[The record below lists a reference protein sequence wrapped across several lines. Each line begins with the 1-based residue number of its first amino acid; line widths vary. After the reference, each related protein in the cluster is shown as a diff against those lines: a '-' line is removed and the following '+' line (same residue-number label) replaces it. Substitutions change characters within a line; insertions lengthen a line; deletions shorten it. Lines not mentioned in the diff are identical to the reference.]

1 VKGLE
6 SRVSLDLGR
15 ELLDREL
22 RRGKKSKPSEAAM
35 QRTAKALN
43 LMNFEQVLEG
53 LGRGELG
60 PTAILKEL
68 FPGEE
73 PLPPKPPTA
82 FEKLVNKVRGGEK
95 GVRIQGVD
103 NMMIRYSQCCQPVPG
118 DAVIGYITRGRGISI
133 HRTDCPN
140 VLNLAE
146 HPERRIEIE
155 WEAESQDRFFVRVVV
170 EGDDRRGLLSD
181 IANAITGT
189 GTNIGS
195 AEIKTHDGGMTGSF
209 VVEVQDL
216 PHLKKVMRAIR
227 NVNGVSSAE
236 RREHFAGVED
246 S

>member
-1 VKGLE
+1 
-6 SRVSLDLGR
+6 
-15 ELLDREL
+15 
-22 RRGKKSKPSEAAM
+22 
-35 QRTAKALN
+35 
-43 LMNFEQVLEG
+43 
-53 LGRGELG
+53 
-60 PTAILKEL
+60 
-68 FPGEE
+68 
-73 PLPPKPPTA
+73 
-82 FEKLVNKVRGGEK
+82 
-95 GVRIQGVD
+95 
-103 NMMIRYSQCCQPVPG
+103 MMIRYSQCCQPVPG

>member
-1 VKGLE
+1 
-6 SRVSLDLGR
+6 
-15 ELLDREL
+15 
-22 RRGKKSKPSEAAM
+22 
-35 QRTAKALN
+35 
-43 LMNFEQVLEG
+43 
-53 LGRGELG
+53 
-60 PTAILKEL
+60 
-68 FPGEE
+68 
-73 PLPPKPPTA
+73 
-82 FEKLVNKVRGGEK
+82 
-95 GVRIQGVD
+95 
-103 NMMIRYSQCCQPVPG
+103 MIRYSQCCQPVPG

-195 AEIKTHDGGMTGSF
+195 AEIQTHDGGMTGSF

-236 RREHFAGVED
+236 RREHFAGVEE